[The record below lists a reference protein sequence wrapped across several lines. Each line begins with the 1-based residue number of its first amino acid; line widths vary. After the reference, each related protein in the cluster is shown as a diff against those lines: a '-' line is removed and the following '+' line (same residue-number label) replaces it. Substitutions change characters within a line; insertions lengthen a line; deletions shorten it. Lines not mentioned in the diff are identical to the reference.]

1 MLVAAARR
9 IPLHFFFEYAVAAAR
24 RIAVMQVQIESDEV
38 LGWLQREGGMVGSVR
53 IQNFDHGGETV
64 RGLGATATIA
74 KGKEVLYTHTYI
86 KIHKH
91 KHTHKPT
98 HKHRC
103 STYRAASSSS
113 PAATAC
119 LLSKFSFRFKFTKKC
134 DMIILV
140 RLLLFQLQNLQL
152 IILYK
157 DFFFRMDKQ
166 EVLLAAEVAHEFHQG
181 SDGQYQRWLEA
192 LPSLEELEVF
202 HPLFATNEDLTLFSD
217 LRTGAYCSH
226 ARARTHTPYGTVLK
240 LPEALC
246 ARTLSLSH
254 NTNTHPT
261 LIHTNTHT
269 HTHIH
274 TYTHTHQR
282 SMRVRSGGFCATP
295 GPNCERAGRIRMGSR
310 GRAIMTG
317 WISFISLCCRYRIY
331 SLYIE

>member
-1 MLVAAARR
+1 
-9 IPLHFFFEYAVAAAR
+9 
-24 RIAVMQVQIESDEV
+24 
-38 LGWLQREGGMVGSVR
+38 
-53 IQNFDHGGETV
+53 
-64 RGLGATATIA
+64 
-74 KGKEVLYTHTYI
+74 
-86 KIHKH
+86 
-91 KHTHKPT
+91 
-98 HKHRC
+98 
-103 STYRAASSSS
+103 
-113 PAATAC
+113 
-119 LLSKFSFRFKFTKKC
+119 
-134 DMIILV
+134 MIILV

-157 DFFFRMDKQ
+157 DFFFRMDKQEVLLAAEVSHFHIFPFRMDKQ

-226 ARARTHTPYGTVLK
+226 ARAHTHTPYGTVLK

-246 ARTLSLSH
+246 ARTLSLTH